1 MDYKKNIFYIIG
13 SAMTAL
19 SALDLV
25 VTFAM
30 MGMGFDSAIIW
41 FFIGCV
47 TLVIGILM
55 AQSAKRK
62 CEEGYYEFKR
72 PSKLAILKEAFSAF
86 FSFLF
91 KRGFVG
97 AVTLVLLVGSI
108 VVTAIFG
115 FKCAATSFKRG
126 GALNAGY
133 NHNISE
139 AERYKI
145 LMEEE
150 LENGNQLRADNFKAS
165 MEKAL
170 LDSQEYLRVGEKLT
184 VQLENQLVNLY
195 YALAADAALVA
206 LYISVAV
213 LNKRNQTEG

>member
-115 FKCAATSFKRG
+115 FKCAATSFKCG

-133 NHNISE
+133 NYSISE
-139 AERYKI
+139 AKRYKI

-170 LDSQEYLRVGEKLT
+170 LDSQEYLKVGEKLT
-184 VQLENQLVNLY
+184 VQLDNQLVNLY

-206 LYISVAV
+206 LYIAVAV
-213 LNKRNQTEG
+213 LNKRNQTER